1 MTINFLLQATR
12 VLDVGNYDEDELRM
26 IYDYLRKLD
35 NDILIDYNNRN
46 TLPTY
51 NSDLNLYIEI
61 IDAMIKIY
69 EDREEYEKCGIL
81 KEKKIE
87 SNNIIKTNKKIK
99 I

>member
-35 NDILIDYNNRN
+35 NEILIDYNSRN

-51 NSDLNLYIEI
+51 DSDLILYIEI
-61 IDAMIKIY
+61 IDAMISIY
-69 EDREEYEKCGIL
+69 EDREDYEKCGIL
-81 KEKKIE
+81 KNKKIE
-87 SNNIIKTNKKIK
+87 SNNIIKNKKIK